1 MLKFALVSIVSA
13 ILSGMGIGGGALF
26 VILGTLFLGLE
37 QKEAQAINLAM
48 FLAVGISTT
57 FFNLKNKLVEKT
69 MLKKI
74 LPLIIIG
81 SFVGTILV
89 KDIDNNKLRLYF
101 SIFMSLIGIYEIISS
116 LINIKKAKN
125 NNKN

>member
-1 MLKFALVSIVSA
+1 MLKFAFASIVSA

-26 VILGTLFLGLE
+26 VILGTLFLGFE

-48 FLAVGISTT
+48 FLTVGISTT

-81 SFVGTILV
+81 SVVGTILV

-125 NNKN
+125 NSKN

>member
-1 MLKFALVSIVSA
+1 MLKFAFASIVSA

-26 VILGTLFLGLE
+26 VILGTLFLGFE

-48 FLAVGISTT
+48 FLTVGISTT

-125 NNKN
+125 NSKN